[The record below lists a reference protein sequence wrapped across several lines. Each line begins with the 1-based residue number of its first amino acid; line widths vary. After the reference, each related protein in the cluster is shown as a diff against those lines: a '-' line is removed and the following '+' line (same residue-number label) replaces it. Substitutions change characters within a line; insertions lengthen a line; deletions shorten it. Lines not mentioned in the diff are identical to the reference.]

1 MTLAVMLMELLFVV
15 TEQWLMTGEGRQE
28 GRKQKRKERR
38 EGERKEEDRGK
49 FKAVFKSRTQIFVS
63 QVVTHNRIPGS

>member
-1 MTLAVMLMELLFVV
+1 MAHD
-15 TEQWLMTGEGRQE
+15 WGGEA
-28 GRKQKRKERR
+28 GRKETKRKEGR

-49 FKAVFKSRTQIFVS
+49 SKAVFKSRTQIFVS